1 MQNITFDL
9 LDLLGV
15 EGNSS
20 MRLQM
25 VLKYYQNPVGTP
37 NSFLGSTSGGNPLSW
52 NVHIPSKNNASQKTN
67 ANWNYPSPMG
77 GNAPEGYPL
86 IYPSTIP
93 RGNTPINPI
102 P

>member
-9 LDLLGV
+9 LDSLGV

-37 NSFLGSTSGGNPLSW
+37 NSFLGSTSGGTPLPW
-52 NVHIPSKNNASQKTN
+52 NASISGRKN
-67 ANWNYPSPMG
+67 AS
-77 GNAPEGYPL
+77 
-86 IYPSTIP
+86 
-93 RGNTPINPI
+93 
-102 P
+102 